1 MWCLLQLPHVWVLA
15 LTDISSSH
23 LSSAAEL
30 GTCEGGVHCVSG
42 CNAATIPWIRVFS
55 IPMSVDVLGG
65 LRLALG
71 KGVALWQ
78 LCTIFAVLL
87 GPLAA

>member
-1 MWCLLQLPHVWVLA
+1 M
-15 LTDISSSH
+15 
-23 LSSAAEL
+23 
-30 GTCEGGVHCVSG
+30 SG

-71 KGVALWQ
+71 EGVALWQ

-87 GPLAA
+87 VLLLHDCAMFTRLIDARGHMLMVLVY